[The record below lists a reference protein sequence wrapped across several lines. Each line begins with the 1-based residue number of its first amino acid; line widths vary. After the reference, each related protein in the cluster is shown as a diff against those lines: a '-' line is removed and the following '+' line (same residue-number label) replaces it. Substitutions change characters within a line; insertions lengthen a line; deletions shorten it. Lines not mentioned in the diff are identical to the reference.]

1 MATKVLPPAEFR
13 SYHTKNAHFCQLKE
27 QFVSKI
33 DMTWIFSWWTS
44 HLVHL
49 DTTKTSSISK
59 LKIKTK
65 LPLHNKNKLSRVL
78 SHCESSMLDF
88 DVSEFSKFV
97 SRLFMM
103 VSSAE
108 FEDVWGTVVDVGI
121 MGLPIFKWQ
130 KSNKSDVHHQFSTF
144 EPYLKWNIR
153 VTKRFYLNCA
163 SF

>member
-1 MATKVLPPAEFR
+1 
-13 SYHTKNAHFCQLKE
+13 
-27 QFVSKI
+27 
-33 DMTWIFSWWTS
+33 
-44 HLVHL
+44 
-49 DTTKTSSISK
+49 
-59 LKIKTK
+59 
-65 LPLHNKNKLSRVL
+65 
-78 SHCESSMLDF
+78 MLDF

-144 EPYLKWNIR
+144 EPYLNKTKNLLICFNFLKSFNQQKFLIDNDD
-153 VTKRFYLNCA
+153 VTYFP
-163 SF
+163 SV